1 MAINKTTARADIF
14 KEFLA
19 VVKANITTT
28 GVKVTNAFVDDIAQL
43 PQVVIDAP
51 SVPRDRLTFGTTYY
65 KRDGSF
71 EINIFAKTMKGC
83 VELVDDVENAIF
95 SNLDSI
101 SVQNVTVGDS
111 SPSHFELGGG
121 FVHNIIIPISFNLRQ

>member
-1 MAINKTTARADIF
+1 MAINSSTARADIF

-19 VVKANITTT
+19 VIKDNITTPN
-28 GVKVTNAFVDDIAQL
+28 VKVTNAFVDEVTQM

-51 SVPRDRLTFGTTYY
+51 GMPRQRLSFGTSSYD
-65 KRDGSF
+65 RSGDF

-95 SNLDSI
+95 SNLDSL
-101 SVQNVTVGDS
+101 SVQNVQVGDS
-111 SPSHFELGGG
+111 EPAHFELNNQYI
-121 FVHNIIIPISFNLRQ
+121 HNIVIPVSFTFKR